1 MIESTTLRYFYE
13 VAAFGSVRVAAEKL
27 FVAQSA
33 VSRQI
38 ALLEDELGVP
48 VFERHARGM
57 ALTAAGE
64 LLLRYAQDN
73 KTQLADLKGQIH
85 EYETLA
91 KGHVRVGCVEGIL
104 HGLLSSFMP
113 NFIRTHPGI
122 TFSLDLMGSH
132 AVGESV
138 AEHKYDLGI
147 LFGASPRPDL
157 IELQKIDQPLCVIAS
172 PQHPL
177 AQERSCTLAQV
188 ADAPLA
194 LPDRSFGLRQL
205 VDRVSSKGKFKLNI
219 AVETNSLSF
228 ASRLVAESDLITFQ
242 PSDVVAPLIEA
253 GKVVAIPLTDASLRT
268 ARATLVASYSRRLSL
283 AANHLSQSLIAYM
296 QGWQRPLKPGRAA
309 VPRATPS
316 RARTK

>member
-1 MIESTTLRYFYE
+1 M
-13 VAAFGSVRVAAEKL
+13 
-27 FVAQSA
+27 
-33 VSRQI
+33 
-38 ALLEDELGVP
+38 
-48 VFERHARGM
+48 
-57 ALTAAGE
+57 
-64 LLLRYAQDN
+64 
-73 KTQLADLKGQIH
+73 
-85 EYETLA
+85 
-91 KGHVRVGCVEGIL
+91 
-104 HGLLSSFMP
+104 
-113 NFIRTHPGI
+113 
-122 TFSLDLMGSH
+122 
-132 AVGESV
+132 

-157 IELQKIDQPLCVIAS
+157 IELQKIEQPLCVIAS
-172 PQHPL
+172 TQHPL
-177 AQERSCTLAQV
+177 AQQRSCTLAEV

-253 GKVVAIPLTDASLRT
+253 GKVVAIPLTDASLRS

-296 QGWQRPLKPGRAA
+296 QGWQRPVKPGRATA
-309 VPRATPS
+309 
-316 RARTK
+316 ARTPARGKPE

>member
-1 MIESTTLRYFYE
+1 MIESTTLRYFHE
-13 VAAFGSVRVAAEKL
+13 VAAFGSVRMAAEKL

-73 KTQLADLKGQIH
+73 KTQLADLKGRIH
-85 EYETLA
+85 EYETLV

-113 NFIRTHPGI
+113 SFIATHPGI
-122 TFSLDLMGSH
+122 GFSLDLMGSH
-132 AVGESV
+132 AVGEAV

-157 IELQKIDQPLCVIAS
+157 IELQKIDQPLCVIAAAR
-172 PQHPL
+172 HPAAGL
-177 AQERSCTLAQV
+177 RSCALAQV
-188 ADAPLA
+188 ADVPLV

-205 VDRVSSKGKFKLNI
+205 ADRVSSKGKFKLNI
-219 AVETNSLSF
+219 AIETNSLSF
-228 ASRLVAESDLITFQ
+228 ASQLVADSGLITLQ
-242 PSDVVAPLIEA
+242 PRDVVAPLIDA
-253 GKVVAIPLTDASLRT
+253 GKVVAIPLTDAPLRS

-283 AANHLSQSLIAYM
+283 AADHLSQSLIAYM
-296 QGWQRPLKPGRAA
+296 RAWQRSPKQGQGGRSRR
-309 VPRATPS
+309 PRSSSA
-316 RARTK
+316 

>member
-1 MIESTTLRYFYE
+1 MIESTTLRYFHE

-73 KTQLADLKGQIH
+73 KAQLADLKGQIH

-91 KGHVRVGCVEGIL
+91 KGHVKVGCVEGIL

-113 NFIRTHPGI
+113 GFMATHPGI

-138 AEHKYDLGI
+138 ADHKYDLGI

-172 PQHPL
+172 PQHAVARL
-177 AQERSCTLAQV
+177 RNCTLSQV
-188 ADAPLA
+188 ADVPLA
-194 LPDRSFGLRQL
+194 VPDRSFGLRQL

-219 AVETNSLSF
+219 AIETNSLSF
-228 ASRLVAESDLITFQ
+228 ASQLVAQADLITFQ
-242 PSDVVAPLIEA
+242 PSDAVAALIET
-253 GKVVAIPLTDASLRT
+253 GKVVAVPLTDAPLRS

-283 AANHLSQSLIAYM
+283 AANHLSQSLISYM
-296 QGWQRPLKPGRAA
+296 RAWKRP
-309 VPRATPS
+309 
-316 RARTK
+316 